1 MSETTVYL
9 VTGSNRGLGLGLVT
23 RILEKHDHAFVY
35 AGARNPEKAQ
45 PLQNLQAKYPNR
57 ISVVKCVSADVEG
70 NTALAREIEKRHGRL
85 DTVIANAAICDTTG
99 DVSNI
104 SVPLLEEHFHVN
116 VTGTIVLFQ
125 AVYGLL
131 KKSISP
137 RFVPISS
144 SVGCLDSDS
153 IKHLAGGL
161 AYGASKA
168 ALNWATRKIHFE
180 NEWLVAFPLSP
191 GATDTDMLRGNVAA
205 DTTGYLEKLY
215 GENTS
220 VPTVEAVSSSLINI
234 IDKSTR
240 DNDGGRFIHVDG
252 TQIPW

>member
-23 RILEKHDHAFVY
+23 RILDKHEHAFVY
-35 AGARNPEKAQ
+35 AGARDPDNAPS
-45 PLQNLQAKYPNR
+45 LQNLQVKYPDR
-57 ISVVKCVSADVEG
+57 MSVVKCVSADVEG

-85 DTVIANAAICDTTG
+85 DTVIANAGTICDTTG
-99 DVSNI
+99 DASNI
-104 SVPLLEEHFHVN
+104 SVALLEEHFRVN
-116 VTGTIVLFQ
+116 VIGTIVLFQ
-125 AVYGLL
+125 AVHGLL

-137 RFVPISS
+137 RFVPIGSG
-144 SVGCLDSDS
+144 VGCLDGNST
-153 IKHLAGGL
+153 KYLAGGL
-161 AYGASKA
+161 AY
-168 ALNWATRKIHFE
+168 
-180 NEWLVAFPLSP
+180 VAFPLAP
-191 GATDTDMLRGNVAA
+191 GAIDTDMLRSSVAA

-215 GENTS
+215 GKNTS

-240 DNDGGRFIHVDG
+240 VNDGGKLIRVDG